1 MKSPSELSFLPED
14 YLERKAR
21 RRANVVCGILSVVV
35 MGAIGT
41 AFTLTDKSMRA
52 IEEHHNTIDRA
63 YTEAAR
69 RIDQVNQMRAQQARI
84 VQQAELASSLV
95 ERVPRSNLLA
105 EFTNALPPGVSLLE
119 LSMTSTERTNA
130 AAAPQTAFEA
140 AKAARDAAAG
150 KKAAEAPQAKV
161 YDVALKL
168 TGLAD
173 SDVQVSEFIAKLN
186 VSPLLKDVNLV
197 VTEVDKQQERAM
209 RKFQIEMQLNP
220 NAEVTEE
227 AQANAAGTGDTPAAG
242 ATATPANAT
251 AGGADALKPQN

>member
-52 IEEHHNTIDRA
+52 VEEHHNSIDHA

-105 EFTNALPPGVSLLE
+105 EFTNALPAGVSLLE
-119 LSMTSTERTNA
+119 LSMTSTVRTDA
-130 AAAPQTAFEA
+130 AAAPKTAFEA
-140 AKAARDAAAG
+140 AKAARDAAA
-150 KKAAEAPQAKV
+150 KKGPEAPQAKV

-173 SDVQVSEFIAKLN
+173 SDVQVSEFIARLN
-186 VSPLLKDVNLV
+186 LSPLLRDVNLV
-197 VTEVDKQQERAM
+197 VTELDKQQERVM
-209 RKFQIEMQLNP
+209 RKFQIDMTLNP
-220 NAEVTEE
+220 NAEVTED
-227 AQANAAGTGDTPAAG
+227 AQ
-242 ATATPANAT
+242 ATATAATGGGEPGATTLPAEAT
-251 AGGADALKPQN
+251 AGGADALTPQN